1 VSAALLGF
9 RLVTAALQPLALARA
24 RQAQHSG
31 RPEAPPA
38 PRLRLPWRCLRHQV
52 YTPAGWPQPLHADV
66 YLPQAQGPM
75 AGVLL
80 VHGGAWQGGDPAH
93 TTLIAEKL
101 ARRGFV
107 VVNATYRLAPAARF
121 PAPVRDLQQALR
133 WMREHAAELNLDPA
147 RIGAWGYSAGA
158 HLVSLLGL
166 LAPGDAL
173 HDPEVRLRAIVAGG
187 VPADLRKF
195 RGGTLV
201 PAFLGEKWSADSKV
215 YRESSPV
222 CHVRPDSPPVFL
234 YHGGADRLVR
244 PDQATDFKAA
254 LDAAGVR
261 SELYLMPGLG
271 HVMANLLDGPAVQ
284 RGADFLQREL
294 APLRA

>member
-1 VSAALLGF
+1 MSAF
-9 RLVTAALQPLALARA
+9 RLVTAALRPLALARA
-24 RQAQHSG
+24 RKARHSG
-31 RPEAPPA
+31 RPQGPA
-38 PRLRLPWRCLRHQV
+38 AQRLRLPYRRMRGQV

-66 YLPQAQGPM
+66 YVPKAPGPLPA
-75 AGVLL
+75 VLL
-80 VHGGAWQGGDPAH
+80 VHGGAWHGGNPSH
-93 TTLIAEKL
+93 TELIAEKL

-121 PAPVRDLQQALR
+121 PAPVQDLQQALH
-133 WMREHAAELNLDPA
+133 WMRRHAAELRLDPA
-147 RIGAWGYSAGA
+147 RIGVWGYSAGA
-158 HLVSLLGL
+158 HLVSLVGL

-173 HDPEVRLRAIVAGG
+173 HDPQLQVRAIVAGG

-201 PAFLGEKWSADSKV
+201 PAFLGEKWSADSKI

-222 CHVRPDSPPVFL
+222 TYVRPDSPPVFL

-244 PDQATDFKAA
+244 PDQAIDFKAA

-284 RGADFLQREL
+284 RGADFLDREL
-294 APLRA
+294 RQGRP

>member
-1 VSAALLGF
+1 MSAF
-9 RLVTAALQPLALARA
+9 RLVTAALRPLALARA
-24 RQAQHSG
+24 RKAQHNG
-31 RPEAPPA
+31 RPDGPA
-38 PRLRLPWRCLRHQV
+38 AQRLRLPYRRVRRQV

-66 YLPQAQGPM
+66 YVPKTDGPLPA
-75 AGVLL
+75 VLL
-80 VHGGAWQGGDPAH
+80 VHGGGWHGGKPSH
-93 TTLIAEKL
+93 TELIAEKL

-121 PAPVRDLQQALR
+121 PAPVRDLQQALH
-133 WMREHAAELNLDPA
+133 WMRRNAAELRLDPA
-147 RIGAWGYSAGA
+147 RIGVWGYSAGA
-158 HLVSLLGL
+158 HLVSLVGL

-173 HDPEVRLRAIVAGG
+173 YDPELRVRAIVAGG

-195 RGGTLV
+195 RGGSLV
-201 PAFLGEKWSADSKV
+201 PAFLGEKWSADSRV
-215 YRESSPV
+215 YRDSSPV
-222 CHVRPDSPPVFL
+222 AYVRPDSPPVFL

-244 PDQATDFKAA
+244 PDQAIDFKAA

-284 RGADFLQREL
+284 RGADFLDREL
-294 APLRA
+294 RR